1 MSRASSAQINYRSLL
16 YSTIKERSFSF
27 TLGII
32 VVLLLT
38 SVGLSIALPYVRPL
52 LTKATSKETV
62 QKKVKKTT
70 TKKEVRTYTVKQG
83 DQLYLIAQE
92 LYGSGLNMSD
102 IMQANNIT
110 NPDLIEVGQ
119 KLIIPDVKPKF
130 PTVGTITESAAKT
143 EKVTNEED
151 RYVVKT
157 GDDLAKIALQVYG
170 DSYAWKKIADA
181 NGITNADQLEVGKIL
196 IIPR

>member
-1 MSRASSAQINYRSLL
+1 MSRVSSSQINYRSLL
-16 YSTIKERSFSF
+16 YSAIKERSLSF

-32 VVLLLT
+32 VVLLLA
-38 SVGLSIALPYVRPL
+38 SVGLSITLPYVRPL
-52 LTKATSKETV
+52 LTKVKSKETV
-62 QKKVKKTT
+62 QNKVKKTAA
-70 TKKEVRTYTVKQG
+70 KKEVRTYTIKQG

-110 NPDLIEVGQ
+110 NPDLVEVGQ
-119 KLIIPDVKPKF
+119 KLVIPDVKPKF

-151 RYVVKT
+151 RYVVRA